1 MRTKG
6 YPSHLYV
13 NTYIVTEDAEHVLRI
28 VSPGSNVPGGEV
40 LNLRQQFVQLGRR
53 ERRRGEQRPRDLV
66 LLQQ

>member
-1 MRTKG
+1 M
-6 YPSHLYV
+6 SSQFYV
-13 NTYIVTEDAEHVLRI
+13 YTYIITEDAEHVLRI

-53 ERRRGEQRPRDLV
+53 ERRRGEQRPRDLM